1 MGSPPFQPKLR
12 GRDAARAPG
21 PGPGRSAGE
30 RHTHSSHTNC
40 HQLWGL
46 RQLTG
51 APSASASSPGKW
63 DECPEAS
70 LTLVGSLSSS
80 TQPETRISPGAP
92 TGIWTGDSPSAES
105 PPEGKM
111 PAASGQP
118 RGEGGAPREESG
130 QAGGRKGQQEGPPK
144 APRATPREGAS
155 APPSLIWVAAHLNV
169 LGPSGSKQYHPP
181 QSLRSGRARRLRW
194 SVRSTWGPGA
204 QALRPRARGPCHLQ
218 RAEHNH
224 LPGTSTG
231 KVRGLGR
238 RQTCC

>member
-21 PGPGRSAGE
+21 PSPGRSAGE

-51 APSASASSPGKW
+51 APSASTSSPGKW

-92 TGIWTGDSPSAES
+92 TGIWTGDSPSAKS

-130 QAGGRKGQQEGPPK
+130 QAGGRKGQHRGPTQGPTGHATGRGLSPTK
-144 APRATPREGAS
+144 PHLGGCTSQRSRTFWVQTVSPAPEPEVW
-155 APPSLIWVAAHLNV
+155 P
-169 LGPSGSKQYHPP
+169 GSK
-181 QSLRSGRARRLRW
+181 
-194 SVRSTWGPGA
+194 A
-204 QALRPRARGPCHLQ
+204 QVERPFNMGARGPGTKTTGQGTLPPAES
-218 RAEHNH
+218 RAQPPARNKH
-224 LPGTSTG
+224 
-231 KVRGLGR
+231 R
-238 RQTCC
+238 

>member
-1 MGSPPFQPKLR
+1 MPPQGSGLETPPVPSPLR
-12 GRDAARAPG
+12 KGRCPQR
-21 PGPGRSAGE
+21 
-30 RHTHSSHTNC
+30 
-40 HQLWGL
+40 LV
-46 RQLTG
+46 
-51 APSASASSPGKW
+51 SPGVREGHQERSL
-63 DECPEAS
+63 DRQEEGRAS
-70 LTLVGSLSSS
+70 T
-80 TQPETRISPGAP
+80 
-92 TGIWTGDSPSAES
+92 
-105 PPEGKM
+105 
-111 PAASGQP
+111 
-118 RGEGGAPREESG
+118 
-130 QAGGRKGQQEGPPK
+130 EGPPK